1 MWIIHILRYRFKKK
15 KNQIYLPS
23 LPVSMYC
30 TRFQGRSSPRP
41 RRDRRGIIIQHSTQM
56 KKKKTEV
63 VVSATIPTLF
73 LSIAFRSRT
82 TRPIPTLIITFHPR
96 PTQFNT
102 YINRYKGEKETV
114 SPFSKKKKG
123 EKRKILKV
131 AIKHYRLLPR
141 EQLAPPPPNTPAR
154 SERLLLSI
162 VCLCLPSSLS
172 DIHHISVLPT
182 SLFRSFLIWGPD
194 TDPDL
199 NIYLRNVCT
208 VRCST
213 SSSYLHHRSLRHI
226 TWAY

>member
-1 MWIIHILRYRFKKK
+1 MWIIHILRYRFK

-30 TRFQGRSSPRP
+30 TRFQGHSSPRP

-73 LSIAFRSRT
+73 LSIPFCSRT

-114 SPFSKKKKG
+114 SRFSKENK
-123 EKRKILKV
+123 KRKERRGKCSKSPSNITGCS
-131 AIKHYRLLPR
+131 PGNNT
-141 EQLAPPPPNTPAR
+141 PPPPNTPAR

-172 DIHHISVLPT
+172 DMHHISVLPT
-182 SLFRSFLIWGPD
+182 SLFRSFLICGR
-194 TDPDL
+194 TQT
-199 NIYLRNVCT
+199 RT
-208 VRCST
+208 
-213 SSSYLHHRSLRHI
+213 
-226 TWAY
+226 

>member
-1 MWIIHILRYRFKKK
+1 
-15 KNQIYLPS
+15 
-23 LPVSMYC
+23 MYC

-141 EQLAPPPPNTPAR
+141 EQLAPPPPQTPLHA
-154 SERLLLSI
+154 LSASSF
-162 VCLCLPSSLS
+162 PSSVS
-172 DIHHISVLPT
+172 ACPPRSAT
-182 SLFRSFLIWGPD
+182 STTSASFPLLFFAHS
-194 TDPDL
+194 
-199 NIYLRNVCT
+199 
-208 VRCST
+208 
-213 SSSYLHHRSLRHI
+213 
-226 TWAY
+226 